1 MKNLFRKNKKLL
13 KELLKEQAKVEK
25 LNLSEEVKKMEELKS
40 LLKK

>member
-1 MKNLFRKNKKLL
+1 MKSLFKKN
-13 KELLKEQAKVEK
+13 KELLKKLLEDQKQVEK